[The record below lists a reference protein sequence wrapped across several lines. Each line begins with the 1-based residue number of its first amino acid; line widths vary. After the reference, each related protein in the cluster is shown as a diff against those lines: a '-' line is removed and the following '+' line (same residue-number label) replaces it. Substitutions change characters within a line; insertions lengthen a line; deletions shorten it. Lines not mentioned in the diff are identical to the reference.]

1 MSVLIVVES
10 MFGNTMAVAR
20 AVATGLSSG
29 GTEVSVLR
37 CAEAPQV
44 IPAEV
49 SLLLA
54 GAPTHNLHLPT
65 RSSRTQATGRGASQA
80 DAVGLAEWI
89 GTVTP
94 RSDLRV
100 VTFDT
105 TTGGAFAGS
114 AAKAAAKLL
123 RRRGFSTP
131 EQGPGFVVTGTPGP
145 LRDGEEDRARLWGA
159 GLLSGAAAPSR

>member
-10 MFGNTMAVAR
+10 LFGNTMAVAR
-20 AVATGLSSG
+20 AVAAELTGRG
-29 GTEVSVLR
+29 AAVTVLR
-37 CAEAPQV
+37 CGDAPME

-49 SLLLA
+49 SLLVA

-65 RSSRTQATGRGASQA
+65 RASRAQAAGRGAVEA

-89 GTVTP
+89 GSVTP
-94 RSDLRV
+94 RKDLRL

-105 TTGGAFAGS
+105 TTGGAWAGS

-123 RRRGFSTP
+123 RRRGFGAP
-131 EQGPGFVVTGTPGP
+131 EPGPGFIVTGTPGT
-145 LRDGEEDRARLWGA
+145 LRDGEVERARTWGA
-159 GLLSGAAAPSR
+159 GLLSGAEAPSR